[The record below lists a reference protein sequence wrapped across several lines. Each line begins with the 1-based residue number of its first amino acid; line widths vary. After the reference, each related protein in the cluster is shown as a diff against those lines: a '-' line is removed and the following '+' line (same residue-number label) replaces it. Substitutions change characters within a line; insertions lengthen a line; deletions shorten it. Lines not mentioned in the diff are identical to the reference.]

1 MIRIN
6 LLPEEDRAKK
16 KELHLPEMSTVY
28 LIAAVVIFIAAI
40 MVTGSIQRH
49 KVRDLETRIEV
60 AKEESR
66 KLAPQLAKIKQI
78 TREREEVNRRLS
90 LITSLDRHRYYRVKL
105 LNDISFKLPANC
117 WLTDISEQSPNNFT
131 INGIT
136 FSNFT
141 VADMMTNLE
150 RSSLVTGVDLK
161 VAERGQINKREVM
174 KFSLSANVMPQ

>member
-6 LLPEEDRAKK
+6 LLPTEDRAKK

-28 LIAAVVIFIAAI
+28 IVAAVVIFIAAI
-40 MVTGSIQRH
+40 SVTSTVQRH
-49 KVRDLETRIEV
+49 RVRSLENKIEV

-78 TREREEVNRRLS
+78 TKEREEVNRRLN

-105 LNDISFKLPANC
+105 LNDISYKLPVNC
-117 WLTDISEQSPNNFT
+117 WLTEIKELSPNNFA

-141 VADMMTNLE
+141 VADMMSNLE
-150 RSSLVTGVDLK
+150 RSTLVTSVDLK
-161 VAERGQINKREVM
+161 VAERGQIKKREVM

>member
-16 KELHLPEMSTVY
+16 KELRLPEMSTVY

-40 MVTGSIQRH
+40 VVTSTVQGH
-49 KVRDLETRIEV
+49 KVRSLESKIEE

-105 LNDISFKLPANC
+105 LNDISYKLPANC
-117 WLTDISEQSPNNFT
+117 WLTDVSELSPNNFA
-131 INGIT
+131 ISGIT

-141 VADMMTNLE
+141 VADMMSNLE
-150 RSSLVTGVDLK
+150 KSQLISSVDLK
-161 VAERGQINKREVM
+161 IAERGMIKKREVM